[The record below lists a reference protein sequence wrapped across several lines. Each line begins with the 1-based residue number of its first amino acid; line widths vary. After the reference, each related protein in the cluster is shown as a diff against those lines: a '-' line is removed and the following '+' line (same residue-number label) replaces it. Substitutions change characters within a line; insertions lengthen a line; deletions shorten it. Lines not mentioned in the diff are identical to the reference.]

1 MSSKTYGYLVSPNI
15 VEERQ
20 LNAVTM
26 TVFDRLLMDRIIFI
40 GTEIDDDVSN
50 IVQAQ
55 LLYLSSLNNEDITI
69 YINSPGGSCSAGF
82 GIIDTML
89 HIKPK
94 VNTVCTGMAASMASL
109 ILCVGDTRSILPH
122 ARVMIHEPSMGT
134 YGKCTDFL
142 IEANEI
148 EKIRKEMCEI
158 YHKYTKQPI
167 DQLMEDIKHDKYF
180 TAEEAVEEYDTIFWT
195 QDAIITLD
203 GQTVDKLRIGR

>member
-1 MSSKTYGYLVSPNI
+1 MNSKTYGYLVSPNI

-82 GIIDTML
+82 GILDTML

-122 ARVMIHEPSMGT
+122 ARVMIHEPSMAT

-148 EKIRKEMCEI
+148 EKIRKGMCEI

-180 TAEEAVEEYDTIFWT
+180 TAEEAIKYG
-195 QDAIITLD
+195 L
-203 GQTVDKLRIGR
+203 VDKIVSKN

>member
-1 MSSKTYGYLVSPNI
+1 MSSKIYGYLVSPNI

-89 HIKPK
+89 HIKPQ

-167 DQLMEDIKHDKYF
+167 DQLMKDIKHDKYF
-180 TAEEAVEEYDTIFWT
+180 TAEEAIKYG
-195 QDAIITLD
+195 L
-203 GQTVDKLRIGR
+203 VDKIVSKN

>member
-82 GIIDTML
+82 GILDTML

-122 ARVMIHEPSMGT
+122 ARVMIHAPSMGT

-180 TAEEAVEEYDTIFWT
+180 TAEEAVKYG
-195 QDAIITLD
+195 L
-203 GQTVDKLRIGR
+203 VDKIVSKN

>member
-1 MSSKTYGYLVSPNI
+1 MLIPTVIEKSNQG
-15 VEERQ
+15 ERAYDIFSRI
-20 LNAVTM
+20 LKN
-26 TVFDRLLMDRIIFI
+26 RIILLS
-40 GTEIDDDVSN
+40 GEIDDNTAN
-50 IVQAQ
+50 IVIAE
-55 LLYLSSLNNEDITI
+55 LLYLDSINNDDISL

-82 GIIDTML
+82 GILDTML

-122 ARVMIHEPSMGT
+122 ARVMIHEPSVGT

-180 TAEEAVEEYDTIFWT
+180 TAEEAIKYG
-195 QDAIITLD
+195 L
-203 GQTVDKLRIGR
+203 VDKVVSKN